1 MTSPTAAPAAAEVQT
16 LLRFLSQDA
25 HIPLSIAL
33 SKINELRKAKL
44 NNAEAISKSTN
55 PDLCA
60 VFSGDEKLAKQV
72 LAAAKRVSNPNSK
85 KRPAASNDHARGVNQ
100 SKRARGVRNGDEQS
114 PAELEASLSLPS
126 SPVSVKDLQPITLQT
141 NRAPLLL
148 AFAVTLIRY
157 TMPEQPLSSRLS
169 LAQAVVSA
177 NSRSKAQSIG
187 LVDGKSAEDEG
198 WGKGQPRVRI
208 MGREVS
214 VMRRSGYEYDTGA
227 SVSEIADRSNDDGIK
242 EEGKQAG
249 KCHAASP
256 VQAGRNSIV
265 PGTPQQEHQ
274 ELPLWGLDLEALR
287 KTNQPN
293 NNNKNT
299 NGPVLPVSANK
310 QSAHLPIHT
319 PQSAHSYLLKSFTQ
333 TKPSSPPPSSAAP
346 PQRSSPTKKRKPAS
360 PSEIASERKIAL
372 SHLLLALDT
381 LISSWS
387 GTVDRDE
394 LDRRAWGWYVCVR
407 PDVEPGERGWGQKG
421 RVDLGAILALSKV
434 AAEHSAVKAGG

>member
-25 HIPLSIAL
+25 RIPLSIAL

-44 NNAEAISKSTN
+44 NNAEAISKSSN
-55 PDLCA
+55 PELCA
-60 VFSGDEKLAKQV
+60 VFSGDEKLAKQI

-85 KRPAASNDHARGVNQ
+85 KRPATSNDHARGVGQ
-100 SKRARGVRNGDEQS
+100 SKRARGVRDGDEQS

-126 SPVSVKDLQPITLQT
+126 SPVSVKVLQPMTLQT

-187 LVDGKSAEDEG
+187 LVDGRSAEDEG

-214 VMRRSGYEYDTGA
+214 VMRRSRYEYDTGA
-227 SVSEIADRSNDDGIK
+227 SVSEIADRGNNDDIK
-242 EEGKQAG
+242 EEGEQAG
-249 KCHAASP
+249 ECHAASP

-287 KTNQPN
+287 KTNQN
-293 NNNKNT
+293 NNNT
-299 NGPVLPVSANK
+299 NGPVLPVSTNK

-319 PQSAHSYLLKSFTQ
+319 PQSAHSYLLKSFAQ
-333 TKPSSPPPSSAAP
+333 NKPSSPPPSSAP
-346 PQRSSPTKKRKPAS
+346 FPQTSSPTKKRKPAS
-360 PSEIASERKIAL
+360 PSEIASERKTAL
-372 SHLLLALDT
+372 SHLLLALDA

-394 LDRRAWGWYVCVR
+394 LDRRAWGWYVRVR

-434 AAEHSAVKAGG
+434 AAEDSAVKAGG